1 MQDLSGACFYANKH
15 AIFLVSLAAIIN
27 SSLSLWK
34 WNSSSLGF
42 LPFSCIKPSVWW
54 FRCVSIIQHRPT
66 ETSPKRAPAL
76 TRTECLSN
84 YTLHTLTRASVRLVH
99 MAISSRTAMSGY
111 RFLEN
116 IASSS
121 WSWYEVKCVRCL
133 RCFRF
138 CFKPSPSMEALSA
151 GQNVNNIYRMISTFR
166 GE

>member
-1 MQDLSGACFYANKH
+1 MQDLSGGCFYANKH
-15 AIFLVSLAAIIN
+15 AIFLVSLAIIKGD
-27 SSLSLWK
+27 L
-34 WNSSSLGF
+34 F
-42 LPFSCIKPSVWW
+42 LVGNGTVSRWSFCRPFSCIKPRVWW
-54 FRCVSIIQHRPT
+54 FRCVSIIQHRPWD
-66 ETSPKRAPAL
+66 SPKRAP
-76 TRTECLSN
+76 TPNRTECLSN

-138 CFKPSPSMEALSA
+138 CFNPSPSMEALSA

>member
-15 AIFLVSLAAIIN
+15 AIFLVSLAIIK
-27 SSLSLWK
+27 SYLFLSGNRIVPRW
-34 WNSSSLGF
+34 SF
-42 LPFSCIKPSVWW
+42 CFSCIKPSVWW

-66 ETSPKRAPAL
+66 ETSPKRAAAL

-99 MAISSRTAMSGY
+99 MAISSRTAISGY

-138 CFKPSPSMEALSA
+138 CFNPSPSMEALSA

-166 GE
+166 EE